1 MTTAAAPLL
10 SAHTL
15 VVDQKT
21 KIFEMKNEYRIFD
34 ENNQK
39 IGSVEQVG
47 QGILTFLARLGSD
60 YDVLLP
66 VKLEV
71 RDASDQP
78 VLYLHKPFF
87 RMTVNVSQPNGGPP
101 IGSIQKKM
109 RLGKARFE
117 LSDASGQEVGEVR
130 AKNWRARNFEITDR
144 NGQAVA
150 EVSKEWKGIARE
162 LFTDSDKYIVRI
174 QPHASEPLR
183 SLALGASLAID
194 VIMKQK
200 DY

>member
-1 MTTAAAPLL
+1 MDPSAASLL
-10 SAHTL
+10 SANTL

-21 KIFEMKNEYRIFD
+21 KIFEMKNEYRIYD
-34 ENNQK
+34 ENNEK
-39 IGSVEQVG
+39 IGSIEQVG
-47 QGILTFLARLGSD
+47 QGILTFLARLGTD

-66 VKLEV
+66 VSLEV
-71 RDASDQP
+71 RDANDQAL
-78 VLYLHKPFF
+78 LYLHKPFF
-87 RMTVNVSQPNGGPP
+87 RMTVNVSQPGGGAK

-117 LSDASGQEVGEVR
+117 LTDASGQEVGEVN
-130 AKNWRARNFEITDR
+130 AKDWRARNFAITDR
-144 NGQAVA
+144 NGQEIA
-150 EVSKEWKGIARE
+150 EVSKQWKGIARE

-183 SLALGASLAID
+183 TLAVAASLAVD